1 MMIVSDEALIET
13 AQLSHEPQ
21 SAASTQFVVFNLFGD
36 YILPR
41 GGSIWTNNLLRLLE
55 LLGIGE
61 RAARST
67 LARMKQEGWLDTRKF
82 GRRTQTSVTRRGR
95 AILEQGNQRIF
106 EPPMERWDGQW
117 RLVVYS
123 LPEEK
128 RELRNELRKQL
139 VWYGFGNLA
148 PGAWVSPHDR
158 HAELERILDD
168 LAVRRY
174 VSQFTGRH
182 VGSLSDL
189 ELVARCWDIPGLERD
204 YSAFVVRHEGPY
216 RALLAAQEAGG
227 ALPSP
232 ERCFVRRFW
241 LTYDF
246 QPFPR
251 KDPNL
256 PRELLAEPWAGSTA
270 RQLFVAYRRLLSL
283 GMGDFMDEL
292 ARIMQPG
299 PG

>member
-1 MMIVSDEALIET
+1 MAESQGAV
-13 AQLSHEPQ
+13 
-21 SAASTQFVVFNLFGD
+21 STQFVIFNLFGD

-41 GGSIWTNNLLRLLE
+41 GGGIWTNNLLRLLG

-67 LARMKQEGWLDTRKF
+67 LSRMKQEGWLATRKF

-106 EPPMERWDGQW
+106 EPPLERWDGQW

-148 PGAWVSPHDR
+148 PGAWVSPHER
-158 HAELERILDD
+158 QPELEAILDE
-168 LAVRRY
+168 LAVRRH
-174 VSQFTGRH
+174 VSLFTGRH

-189 ELVARCWDIPGLERD
+189 ELVARCWDIPALEEAYR
-204 YSAFVVRHEGPY
+204 AFVGRHQGPY
-216 RALLAAQEAGG
+216 HELRAAGEAGG
-227 ALPSP
+227 AAPPP
-232 ERCFVRRFW
+232 EICFVRRFW

-256 PRELLAEPWAGSTA
+256 PRELLPDPWAGATA
-270 RQLFVAYRRLLSL
+270 RQLFTGYRRLLSL
-283 GMGDFMDEL
+283 GIGDFIDEL
-292 ARIMQPG
+292 ARVE
-299 PG
+299 

>member
-1 MMIVSDEALIET
+1 MADDAATDVQDLAT
-13 AQLSHEPQ
+13 EPQ
-21 SAASTQFVVFNLFGD
+21 GAVSTQFVIFNLFGD

-41 GGSIWTNNLLRLLE
+41 GGAIWTNNLLRMLG

-67 LARMKQEGWLDTRKF
+67 LSRMKQEGWLATRKF

-106 EPPMERWDGQW
+106 EPPLERWDGQW

-128 RELRNELRKQL
+128 RELRNELRKKL

-148 PGAWVSPHDR
+148 PGAWVSPHER
-158 HAELERILDD
+158 QAELEAILDE
-168 LAVRRY
+168 LAVRRH
-174 VSQFTGRH
+174 VSLFTGRH
-182 VGSLSDL
+182 VGSLSDR
-189 ELVARCWDIPGLERD
+189 ELVARCWDIPGLEQEYR
-204 YSAFVVRHEGPY
+204 AFVRRHL
-216 RALLAAQEAGG
+216 RANDELRAAHAAG
-227 ALPSP
+227 AASP
-232 ERCFVRRFW
+232 APDICFVRRFW

-256 PRELLAEPWAGSTA
+256 PPELLPSPWAGNAA
-270 RQLFVAYRRLLSL
+270 RQLFTGYRRLLSI
-283 GMGDFMDEL
+283 GIGDFIDEL
-292 ARIMQPG
+292 ARVDP
-299 PG
+299 

>member
-1 MMIVSDEALIET
+1 MTQPTSLRPA
-13 AQLSHEPQ
+13 S
-21 SAASTQFVVFNLFGD
+21 STQFVIFNLFGD

-41 GGSIWTNNLLRLLE
+41 GGSIWTHNLLRLLE

-67 LARMKQEGWLDTRKF
+67 LSRMKQEGWLATRKF
-82 GRRTQTSVTRRGR
+82 GRRTQHSVTRRGR

-106 EPPMERWDGQW
+106 EPPLEGWDGQW
-117 RLVVYS
+117 RMVVYS

-128 RELRNELRKQL
+128 RELRNELRKKL

-158 HAELERILDD
+158 HGELEAILDD
-168 LAVRRY
+168 LAVRHY
-174 VSQFTGRH
+174 AYLFTGRQ
-182 VGSLSDL
+182 VGSLSDQ
-189 ELVARCWDIPGLERD
+189 ELVRHCWDIPELEGEYATFLAR
-204 YSAFVVRHEGPY
+204 YGVEY
-216 RALLAAQEAGG
+216 EQLRAEVARSGK
-227 ALPSP
+227 LPLTP
-232 ERCFVRRFW
+232 DACFVRRFW

-256 PRELLAEPWAGSTA
+256 PRELLPNPWVGFTA
-270 RQLFVAYRRLLSL
+270 RQLFADYRRLLSQ
-283 GMGDFMDEL
+283 GTGDFIDGVVHGGE
-292 ARIMQPG
+292 
-299 PG
+299 

>member
-1 MMIVSDEALIET
+1 MDP
-13 AQLSHEPQ
+13 HEPATAHQ
-21 SAASTQFVVFNLFGD
+21 GAVSTQFVVFNLFGD

-41 GGSIWTNNLLRLLE
+41 GGGIWTNNLLRLLD

-67 LARMKQEGWLDTRKF
+67 LSRMKQEGWLATRKF

-106 EPPMERWDGQW
+106 EAPLERWDGQW
-117 RLVVYS
+117 RLVLYS

-139 VWYGFGNLA
+139 VWFGFGNLA
-148 PGAWVSPHDR
+148 PGAWVSPHER
-158 HAELERILDD
+158 LAELEAILDE
-168 LAVRRY
+168 LAVRRH
-174 VSQFTGRH
+174 VSLFTGRPL
-182 VGSLSDL
+182 GSLSDR
-189 ELVARCWDIPGLERD
+189 ELVARCWDISRLEQD
-204 YSAFVVRHEGPY
+204 YRAFVARHQAPY
-216 RALLAAQEAGG
+216 DELREAHEAGF
-227 ALPSP
+227 APPSP

-256 PRELLAEPWAGSTA
+256 PAALLPEPWVGHAA
-270 RQLFVAYRRLLSL
+270 RQLFTGYRRLLSS
-283 GMGDFMDEL
+283 GMGDFIDEL
-292 ARIMQPG
+292 ARVEA
-299 PG
+299 

>member
-1 MMIVSDEALIET
+1 ME
-13 AQLSHEPQ
+13 QREPQ
-21 SAASTQFVVFNLFGD
+21 GVSTQFVIFNLFGD

-41 GGSIWTNNLLRLLE
+41 GGGIWTNNLLRLLD
-55 LLGIGE
+55 LLGVGE

-67 LARMKQEGWLDTRKF
+67 LSRMKREGWLATRKV

-106 EPPMERWDGQW
+106 EPPLERWDGQW

-139 VWYGFGNLA
+139 IWYGFGNLA
-148 PGAWVSPHDR
+148 PGAWVSPHER
-158 HAELERILDD
+158 EAELEAILDE
-168 LAVRRY
+168 LAVRRH
-174 VSQFTGRH
+174 VSLFTGRH
-182 VGSLSDL
+182 VGSLSDR
-189 ELVARCWDIPGLERD
+189 ELVARCWDIPALEEAYR
-204 YSAFVVRHEGPY
+204 AFVARHGPGY
-216 RALLAAQEAGG
+216 AELRAAQAAGG
-227 ALPSP
+227 APPAP
-232 ERCFVRRFW
+232 EVCFVRRFW

-256 PRELLAEPWAGSTA
+256 PAELLPSPWAGGAA
-270 RQLFVAYRRLLSL
+270 RQLFTGYRRLLSL
-283 GMGDFMDEL
+283 GIGDFIDEL
-292 ARIMQPG
+292 ARVEG
-299 PG
+299 